1 MARTDPLDQ
10 TDPLK
15 PARFG
20 HAPALWLALPLLAGC
35 AWDAYAHPEILP
47 LLWVGSV
54 CTLGL
59 WLCARHELL
68 CRYLLVCAGVSWG
81 AAWHQAKLPPQA
93 PLSSVRAYAELS
105 VRVESAT
112 LRRTGEGWTG
122 LGIITDKGPLFRRRL
137 ALAVKGEVPARGAEL
152 KITGH
157 LTPLPHPSTGYDAW
171 ISSQGATLKLS
182 GGRTLGVLEPPGRF
196 AVWCQERQRYLE
208 HWLRVLPWEDP
219 DGGAL
224 LAATMLGRT
233 SLLPEDAKAAFT
245 ATGTLHL
252 FAISGLHIAGMAAAL
267 LWATRRLRLPERPTG
282 IAILALLW
290 VYVEVTG
297 ASPSSL
303 RAWIMAAFLWAGQ
316 VGERATPPLQS
327 LALAAA
333 ATLLWSPEASSDPG
347 FQLSYLAVLAIFLVG
362 LPAAEQLAAPTLAE
376 RLTPPSATP
385 RWRRWVMRLRRATL
399 SGLCISLA
407 ATIAGTPLT
416 LTYFQSMS
424 WAGVFANL
432 VLVPLSEIPLVL
444 GMASLLCCPWPAL
457 LPLAA
462 WLNGAAAATLDVMN
476 GLTQAFARLPGL
488 ALNGQ
493 VQPTESG
500 PLCAALLVAC
510 FFSQAETKS
519 AWRLLGVPALLVLAW
534 ILACV
539 AFN

>member
-20 HAPALWLALPLLAGC
+20 HAPALWLALPLLVGC
-35 AWDAYAHPEILP
+35 TWDAYARPDILP
-47 LLWVGSV
+47 LLWFGGVS
-54 CTLGL
+54 TLGL
-59 WLCARHELL
+59 WLFAQHEHV
-68 CRYLLVCAGVSWG
+68 CRYLLICAGICWG
-81 AAWHQAKLPPQA
+81 GAWHQAKLPPQV
-93 PLSSVRAYAELS
+93 PLSSVRAYDELS
-105 VRVESAT
+105 VRVETSAP
-112 LRRTGEGWTG
+112 RRTGEGWTG
-122 LGIITDKGPLFRRRL
+122 LGIVTDKGPLFRRRL

-152 KITGH
+152 KIAGH
-157 LTPLPHPSTGYDAW
+157 LSVLPHPSTGYDAW
-171 ISSQGATLKLS
+171 IASQGATLKLS

-196 AVWCQERQRYLE
+196 AVWCQEKQRYLE
-208 HWLRVLPWEDP
+208 QWLRTLPWTDD

-233 SLLPEDAKAAFT
+233 SLLPADAKAAFA

-267 LWATRRLRLPERPTG
+267 IWAARRLRLPEKPTG

-290 VYVEVTG
+290 FYVQVTG

-316 VGERATPPLQS
+316 AGERATPPLQS

-347 FQLSYLAVLAIFLVG
+347 FQLSYLAVLAIFMVG

-376 RLTPPSATP
+376 RLTPTEAVPLLS
-385 RWRRWVMRLRRATL
+385 RWGWRLRRAAL
-399 SGLCISLA
+399 SGLCVSLA

-416 LTYFQSMS
+416 LTYFQSTS

-444 GMASLLCCPWPAL
+444 GMASLLCCPFPAL

-462 WLNGAAAATLDVMN
+462 WLNGVAAATLDAMSAC
-476 GLTQAFARLPGL
+476 TQAFAQIPGL
-488 ALNGQ
+488 VLQGQ
-493 VQPTESG
+493 PHPAASG
-500 PLCAALLVAC
+500 PACAALLVAC
-510 FFSQAETKS
+510 FLAQAETKS
-519 AWRLLGVPALLVLAW
+519 ALRLLGVPALLVLAW
-534 ILACV
+534 LLLCV
-539 AFN
+539 R

>member
-10 TDPLK
+10 TAALK

-35 AWDAYAHPEILP
+35 AWDAYAQPDCLP
-47 LLWVGSV
+47 LLWWGGVS
-54 CTLGL
+54 TLAL
-59 WLCARHELL
+59 WLCAAHERL
-68 CRYLLVCAGVSWG
+68 CRFLLVGAGISWG

-93 PLSSVRAYAELS
+93 PLGSVRAYAELS
-105 VRVESAT
+105 VRVESAAP
-112 LRRTGEGWTG
+112 RRAGDGWTG
-122 LGIITDKGPLFRRRL
+122 LGIVTDKGPLFRRRL
-137 ALAVKGEVPARGAEL
+137 ALAVKGETPARGAEL
-152 KITGH
+152 KLVGH
-157 LTPLPHPSTGYDAW
+157 LSPIARPAVGYDAW
-171 ISSQGATLKLS
+171 LTSQGATLKL
-182 GGRTLGVLEPPGRF
+182 GGGQTLGVLERPSRF
-196 AVWCQERQRYLE
+196 AVWCQEGQRYLE
-208 HWLRVLPWEDP
+208 QWLRVLPWEDP
-219 DGGAL
+219 AGGAL

-233 SLLPEDAKAAFT
+233 ALLPEDAKAAFT

-267 LWATRRLRLPERPTG
+267 LWATRRLRLPEKPTG

-316 VGERATPPLQS
+316 AGERATPPLQS

-333 ATLLWSPEASSDPG
+333 ATLLWSPEACGDPG

-362 LPAAEQLAAPTLAE
+362 LPAAADLAAPTLAE
-376 RLTPPSATP
+376 RLTPPDAAP
-385 RWRRWVMRLRRATL
+385 RWRRWVWRLRRATL
-399 SGLCISLA
+399 GGLCVSLA

-424 WAGVFANL
+424 WGGVFANL

-462 WLNGAAAATLDVMN
+462 WLNGAAAAALDVMN
-476 GLTQAFARLPGL
+476 AFTQAFARLPGL
-488 ALNGQ
+488 ALTGQ
-493 VQPTESG
+493 VQPAESG

-510 FFSQAETKS
+510 FLAQAETKS
-519 AWRLLGVPALLVLAW
+519 ARRLLGVPALLVLAW
-534 ILACV
+534 VLACV

>member
-15 PARFG
+15 LDRFG

-35 AWDAYAHPEILP
+35 AWDSYGQPDILP
-47 LLWVGSV
+47 LLWLGCLS
-54 CTLGL
+54 TLAL
-59 WLCARHELL
+59 WLCARHENL
-68 CRYLLVCAGVSWG
+68 CRLLLVCAGVSWG
-81 AAWHQAKLPPQA
+81 AAWHQVKLPPQS
-93 PLSSVRAYAELS
+93 PLSSGRAYAELS
-105 VRVESAT
+105 VRVESAAP
-112 LRRTGEGWTG
+112 RRSGEGWTG

-137 ALAVKGEVPARGAEL
+137 ALSVLGETPAAGGEL
-152 KITGH
+152 KLTGH
-157 LTPLPHPSTGYDAW
+157 LSPLAQPASGYDAW
-171 ISSQGATLKLS
+171 SASQGATLKLG
-182 GGRTLGVLEPPGRF
+182 GGRVLGVLEPPSRF
-196 AVWCQERQRYLE
+196 AAWCRLSQTYLE
-208 HWLRVLPWEDP
+208 RWLRTLPWEDS

-233 SLLPEDAKAAFT
+233 ALLPDDAKAAFA

-267 LWATRRLRLPERPTG
+267 IWAARRFRLPEKPTG
-282 IAILALLW
+282 IAILGLLW

-297 ASPSSL
+297 ASPSSM

-316 VGERATPPLQS
+316 AGERATPPLQS

-347 FQLSYLAVLAIFLVG
+347 FQLSYLAVLAILLVG
-362 LPAAEQLAAPTLAE
+362 LPAAERLAAPSLAE
-376 RLTPPSATP
+376 RLTPQAAAPA
-385 RWRRWVMRLRRATL
+385 WRRWSWRLRRATL

-416 LTYFQSMS
+416 LTYFQSTS
-424 WAGVFANL
+424 WGGVGANL

-462 WLNGAAAATLDVMN
+462 WLNGLAAAALDAMAWF
-476 GLTQAFARLPGL
+476 TAAYARLPGL
-488 ALNGQ
+488 TLAGQ
-493 VQPTESG
+493 VRPAASG

-510 FFSQAETKS
+510 FLVQAECKS
-519 AWRLLGVPALLVLAW
+519 PLRLLGLPAAIVGAW
-534 ILACV
+534 ILLCV
-539 AFN
+539 Y

>member
-20 HAPALWLALPLLAGC
+20 HAPALWLALPLLVGC
-35 AWDAYAHPEILP
+35 TWDAYARPDILP
-47 LLWVGSV
+47 LLWFGGVS
-54 CTLGL
+54 TLGL
-59 WLCARHELL
+59 WLFAQHEHV
-68 CRYLLVCAGVSWG
+68 CRYLLICAGICWG
-81 AAWHQAKLPPQA
+81 GAWHQAKLPPQV
-93 PLSSVRAYAELS
+93 PLSSVRAYDELS
-105 VRVESAT
+105 VRVETSAP
-112 LRRTGEGWTG
+112 RRTGEGWTG
-122 LGIITDKGPLFRRRL
+122 LGIVTDKGPLFRRRL

-152 KITGH
+152 KIAGH
-157 LTPLPHPSTGYDAW
+157 LSVLPHPSTGYDAW
-171 ISSQGATLKLS
+171 IASQGATLKLS

-196 AVWCQERQRYLE
+196 AVWCQEKQRYLE
-208 HWLRVLPWEDP
+208 QWLRTLPWTDD

-233 SLLPEDAKAAFT
+233 SLLPADAKAAFA

-267 LWATRRLRLPERPTG
+267 IWAARRLRLPEKPTG

-290 VYVEVTG
+290 FYVQVTG

-316 VGERATPPLQS
+316 AGERATPPLQS

-362 LPAAEQLAAPTLAE
+362 LPAAEHLAAPTLAE
-376 RLTPPSATP
+376 RLTPTEAVPLLS
-385 RWRRWVMRLRRATL
+385 RWGWRLRRATL
-399 SGLCISLA
+399 SGLCVSLA

-416 LTYFQSMS
+416 LTYFQSTS

-432 VLVPLSEIPLVL
+432 ILVPLSEIPLVL
-444 GMASLLCCPWPAL
+444 GMASLLCCSWPAL

-462 WLNGAAAATLDVMN
+462 WLNGAAAATLDAMSAC
-476 GLTQAFARLPGL
+476 TQAFAQIPGL
-488 ALNGQ
+488 VLQGQ
-493 VQPTESG
+493 PHPAASG
-500 PLCAALLVAC
+500 PACAALLVAC
-510 FFSQAETKS
+510 FLAQAETKS
-519 AWRLLGVPALLVLAW
+519 ALRLLGVPALLVLAW
-534 ILACV
+534 LLLCV
-539 AFN
+539 R

>member
-20 HAPALWLALPLLAGC
+20 HAPALWLALPLLVGC
-35 AWDAYAHPEILP
+35 AWDAYARPDILP
-47 LLWVGSV
+47 LLWFGGVS
-54 CTLGL
+54 TLGL
-59 WLCARHELL
+59 WLFAQHEHV
-68 CRYLLVCAGVSWG
+68 CRYLLICAGICWG
-81 AAWHQAKLPPQA
+81 GAWHQAKLPPQV
-93 PLSSVRAYAELS
+93 PLSSVRAYDELS
-105 VRVESAT
+105 VRVETSAP
-112 LRRTGEGWTG
+112 RRTGEGWTG
-122 LGIITDKGPLFRRRL
+122 LGIVTDKGPLFRRRL

-152 KITGH
+152 KIAGH
-157 LTPLPHPSTGYDAW
+157 LSVLPHPSTGYDAW
-171 ISSQGATLKLS
+171 IASQGATLKLS

-196 AVWCQERQRYLE
+196 AVWCQEKQRYLE
-208 HWLRVLPWEDP
+208 QWLRTLPWTDD

-233 SLLPEDAKAAFT
+233 SLLPADAKAAFA

-267 LWATRRLRLPERPTG
+267 IWAARRLHLPEKPTG

-290 VYVEVTG
+290 FYVQVTG

-316 VGERATPPLQS
+316 AGERATPPLQS

-376 RLTPPSATP
+376 RLTPTEAVPLLN
-385 RWRRWVMRLRRATL
+385 RWGWRLRRATL
-399 SGLCISLA
+399 SGLCVSLA

-416 LTYFQSMS
+416 LTYFQSTS

-432 VLVPLSEIPLVL
+432 ILVPLSEIPLVL
-444 GMASLLCCPWPAL
+444 GMASLLCCSWPAL

-462 WLNGAAAATLDVMN
+462 WLNGAAAATLDAMSAC
-476 GLTQAFARLPGL
+476 TQAFAQIPGL
-488 ALNGQ
+488 VLEGQ
-493 VQPTESG
+493 PYPAASG
-500 PLCAALLVAC
+500 PACAALLVAC
-510 FFSQAETKS
+510 FLAQAETKS
-519 AWRLLGVPALLVLAW
+519 ALRLLGVPALLVLAW
-534 ILACV
+534 LLLCV
-539 AFN
+539 R

>member
-20 HAPALWLALPLLAGC
+20 HAPALWLALPLLVGC
-35 AWDAYAHPEILP
+35 TWDAYARPDILP
-47 LLWVGSV
+47 LLWFGGVS
-54 CTLGL
+54 TLGL
-59 WLCARHELL
+59 WLFAQHEHV
-68 CRYLLVCAGVSWG
+68 CRYLLICAGICWG
-81 AAWHQAKLPPQA
+81 GAWHQAKLPPQV
-93 PLSSVRAYAELS
+93 PLSSVRAYDELS
-105 VRVESAT
+105 VRVETSAP
-112 LRRTGEGWTG
+112 RRTGEGWTG
-122 LGIITDKGPLFRRRL
+122 LGIVTDKGPLFRRRL
-137 ALAVKGEVPARGAEL
+137 ALAVKGEVPAGGAEL
-152 KITGH
+152 KIAGH
-157 LTPLPHPSTGYDAW
+157 LSVLPHPSTGYDAW
-171 ISSQGATLKLS
+171 IASQGATLKLS

-196 AVWCQERQRYLE
+196 AVWCQEKQRYLE
-208 HWLRVLPWEDP
+208 QWLRTLPWTDD

-233 SLLPEDAKAAFT
+233 SLLPADAKAAFA

-267 LWATRRLRLPERPTG
+267 IWAARRLRLPEKPTG

-290 VYVEVTG
+290 FYVQVTG

-316 VGERATPPLQS
+316 AGERATPPLQS

-376 RLTPPSATP
+376 RLTPTEAVPLLS
-385 RWRRWVMRLRRATL
+385 RWGWRLRRATL
-399 SGLCISLA
+399 SGLCVSLA

-416 LTYFQSMS
+416 LTYFQSTS

-432 VLVPLSEIPLVL
+432 ILVPLSEIPLVL
-444 GMASLLCCPWPAL
+444 GMASLLCCPFPAL

-462 WLNGAAAATLDVMN
+462 WLNGAAAATLDAMSAC
-476 GLTQAFARLPGL
+476 TQAFAQIPGL
-488 ALNGQ
+488 VLQGQ
-493 VQPTESG
+493 PYPAASG
-500 PLCAALLVAC
+500 PACAALLVAC
-510 FFSQAETKS
+510 FLAQAETKS
-519 AWRLLGVPALLVLAW
+519 ALRLLGVPALLVLAW
-534 ILACV
+534 LLLCV
-539 AFN
+539 R